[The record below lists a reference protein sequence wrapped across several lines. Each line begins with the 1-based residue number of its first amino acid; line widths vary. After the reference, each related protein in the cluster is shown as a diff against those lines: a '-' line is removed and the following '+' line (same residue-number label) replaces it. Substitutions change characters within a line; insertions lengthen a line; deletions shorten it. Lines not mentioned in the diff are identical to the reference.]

1 MPLEN
6 KKLTREERKKEKG
19 RFKRWLY
26 ITMFEAKTPAGR
38 RFDLYLM
45 GVILFSLLILMIESL
60 PSLSPTSRYF
70 FYIIEWVLSIIFVI
84 EYILRIYV
92 SAKPFKYIASAWGVI
107 DLLSILPV
115 LFLAFFESTHYFRII
130 RILRLIRVFKVF
142 RVNKFTKEA
151 YSLYH
156 SLVAS
161 IYKISVFMFFVILL
175 AVISGGIMFV
185 VEGNGE
191 NDFNS
196 VPESIYWAIVTVTT
210 VGFGDMAPTT
220 DLGKFIASIMMLLG
234 YAIIA
239 VPTGIVSLEMFRHQ
253 EKERAEEST
262 SCQNCSGLNR
272 KDATYCNQCGSKL
285 KNN

>member
-1 MPLEN
+1 MPIKN
-6 KKLTREERKKEKG
+6 KKLTRE
-19 RFKRWLY
+19 RFKRRLY

-45 GVILFSLLILMIESL
+45 GLILVSLLVLMIESL
-60 PSLSPTSRYF
+60 PSLSPTTRYV
-70 FYIIEWVLSIIFVI
+70 FYIIEWILSVIFVI

-92 SAKPFKYIASAWGVI
+92 TAKPFKYIASAWGVI

-115 LFLAFFESTHYFRII
+115 LFLAFYESTHYFRII

-161 IYKISVFMFFVILL
+161 VYKISVFMFFVILL
-175 AVISGGIMFV
+175 AIISGGLMFII
-185 VEGNGE
+185 EGNGE
-191 NDFNS
+191 NGFNS

-220 DLGKFIASIMMLLG
+220 DLGKFLASMMMLLG

-239 VPTGIVSLEMFRHQ
+239 VPTGIVSLEMFRYQ
-253 EKERAEEST
+253 ENERTEDLV
-262 SCQNCSGLNR
+262 SCPNCKSFN
-272 KDATYCNQCGSKL
+272 KNDAVYCDQCGVTIK
-285 KNN
+285 K